1 MTIIE
6 KRAQYVDRV
15 HAIHSKIE
23 QESMMYR
30 NELEAKLYA
39 DVERHKAELED
50 NYASEVHQLQ
60 EKIKVLDEI
69 IAEDDVVSPA
79 EPVTVQTELV
89 KNDQPTAA
97 QHPILSILS
106 QDIKEASD
114 VVKSVADRPGMAHI
128 DIPSRI

>member
-15 HAIHSKIE
+15 HAIHNKIE

-69 IAEDDVVSPA
+69 IAED
-79 EPVTVQTELV
+79 EPVEATEPEVVQPEKPV
-89 KNDQPTAA
+89 EYEN
-97 QHPILSILS
+97 PILAVISKN
-106 QDIKEASD
+106 IKEASD

-128 DIPSRI
+128 DIPSRL

>member
-6 KRAQYVDRV
+6 KRAQYVEKVREI
-15 HAIHSKIE
+15 HAKIE

-39 DVERHKAELED
+39 DVEKHKAELED
-50 NYASEVHQLQ
+50 KYASEVHSLQ
-60 EKIKVLDEI
+60 ERINVLDEI
-69 IAEDDVVSPA
+69 IAEDEPVSPA
-79 EPVTVQTELV
+79 SVEVVQAETPAEPQS
-89 KNDQPTAA
+89 
-97 QHPILSILS
+97 PILTVLS
-106 QDIKEASD
+106 QDIKAASD